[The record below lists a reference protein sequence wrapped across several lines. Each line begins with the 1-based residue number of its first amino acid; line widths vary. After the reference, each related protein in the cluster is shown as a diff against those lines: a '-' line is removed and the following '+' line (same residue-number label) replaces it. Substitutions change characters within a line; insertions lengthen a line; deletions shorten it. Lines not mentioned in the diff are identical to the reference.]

1 MRLPHRI
8 ILYAIV
14 FLLCIQVSEAK
25 RSGVYLCPL
34 GFKLAYI
41 RFSDNY
47 VCYKLKEPE
56 EFASKLDN
64 CDGNLYT
71 EALYRNLIIPKID
84 EVDIVWADYKLAY
97 PGGPFIGTSRTD
109 YQDIIYNATVFPNYD
124 TYQDLCLIVNKLRD
138 YTAVRCDE
146 KHFRYCIV
154 KPYPETE
161 IGIDRTGCNDYH
173 QSWRFIGP
181 REICLFNVSGH
192 GGGPVRATWKQSQ
205 ALCVKNG
212 GFLLNRGWQY
222 ANFPLFYKSGVSLIP
237 FDPPFHEEMN
247 GLLFNMDTLV
257 YYTVGS
263 FGIKNDTVFEVNSSI
278 IFYNVICE
286 HSVQP
291 RNIFLNLTINSDK
304 LLLFTNNSVDKRNI
318 YCYTDS
324 ETYYPTKVRLHD
336 KKKNESEYNIYRL
349 SADFDGYYWCVYVD
363 PDNLHETESQKVL
376 FLRDKRYLASRYAI
390 KIRLERPY
398 DYKQEKYI
406 KEYWEANLETFIF
419 CRTKYIEENRLEVKD
434 FEYLDLHIEQI
445 VYNFMSATDLSDSD
459 VILDIKI
466 RRMYMDKRTI
476 LFHVQ
481 LREDMIPLDPVKIS
495 NDEVLFMKPVYIC
508 KSQNS
513 LSLLPLN
520 SSKSLPGC
528 RTYKCVGDYDE
539 GVSLVEEA
547 TPDCSVSSSVAM
559 TETVVVRNN
568 EPTPI
573 MPTFETEASSTT
585 KQTQPNLRDQTSS
598 EEYVDNATTEFST
611 SYGSTYT
618 EDIFTTTET
627 TTQTVTTDNTF
638 TYGTTTEDIST
649 ASNPTDTTEQVSTVN
664 TPTEEISTLTTP
676 TEATTNNRPTEITT
690 TSKRP
695 IPYPTTSR
703 PTTTL
708 PPEDQLEQVLND
720 LDTLLQDNSITLTVE
735 KIEDTF
741 DQVDNLFDIGLEAIP
756 GRLLNLLDDLGS
768 RVYLNGSR
776 TGATIRK
783 NIALLVADAAPENP
797 VRGFRLANSS
807 GTNDFTDFQFLAED
821 INTTH
826 LMTNESEAL
835 VYLPESV
842 TKSPRRISFVVFRNE
857 LAFQCTK
864 EVGIVNS
871 KVVSVNVGNM
881 TTFENGEVIDI
892 HLSPLVEEPDRNASR
907 TCAYWEF
914 TENGTGYWST
924 NGCTFIK
931 STEPGILDTCR
942 CDHLTH
948 FAEILI
954 PRTIFS
960 QRHEDTLEILSIIGC
975 SLSLFGIILIMLTAV
990 MFRPWR
996 REFSNRIWLQLCIA
1010 IFLISICFMIIVFVK
1025 FDGYDIPCMLVG
1037 VMLHYS
1043 VLASFCWMLVAA
1055 VISYRRLVLV
1065 FTREISHKLLRAS
1078 AFSWGA
1084 PFVVVG
1090 VLLSV
1095 EPFSYAVQFEEK
1107 SPSGSFCY
1115 PSGLSLWLAVYAPVA
1130 LMLLANWTLFILIVR
1145 SVFASRRIQ
1154 RHGDSND
1161 ALRCACVSCLLVFL
1175 FGLPWIFGLFAYN
1188 IVAAYFFT
1196 CTATLQGFV
1205 LFIFIIV
1212 GNKKTRDLWLN
1223 KLKIKQTR
1231 KIPVTSSTYT
1241 NRSVAGVSR
1250 GRDRSVSSMEANNL
1264 KPRSLASDDDSK
1276 FS

>member
-573 MPTFETEASSTT
+573 MPTFETEASST
-585 KQTQPNLRDQTSS
+585 
-598 EEYVDNATTEFST
+598 
-611 SYGSTYT
+611 
-618 EDIFTTTET
+618 
-627 TTQTVTTDNTF
+627 
-638 TYGTTTEDIST
+638 
-649 ASNPTDTTEQVSTVN
+649 
-664 TPTEEISTLTTP
+664 
-676 TEATTNNRPTEITT
+676 
-690 TSKRP
+690 
-695 IPYPTTSR
+695 
-703 PTTTL
+703 
-708 PPEDQLEQVLND
+708 PEDQLEQVLND